1 MVITLCF
8 YQVMEGGG
16 MLVVV
21 LLSSLVQSG
30 GQELLAPHPT
40 PVI

>member
-30 GQELLAPHPT
+30 GQELLAL
-40 PVI
+40 